1 MTMVVMMV
9 CSTPLANNQAMHV
22 LVVVVMMNR
31 VTFCDNQDADA
42 DDESWLLIYGHIPSD
57 ALLDV

>member
-9 CSTPLANNQAMHV
+9 CSTPLANNQATLV

-42 DDESWLLIYGHIPSD
+42 ADES
-57 ALLDV
+57 